1 MKQKGAI
8 CLMRTK
14 VVNEYI
20 TDALFDLLKV
30 KELNK
35 ISILELIKKAG
46 VCRSSFYRNYFYLED
61 VIRIYLDDVF
71 ERILSLTSID
81 EICNQIKSFFYELL
95 QEREKLGI
103 LAKRNLLHLL
113 DKPIYRFCVS
123 QMTNFGAQANE
134 YKSYLYAGSSAF
146 LIRAWIRNDFKE
158 SPERLAEITLD
169 TFRVYLP

>member
-1 MKQKGAI
+1 MKHQGAI
-8 CLMRTK
+8 CFMRTK

-81 EICNQIKSFFYELL
+81 EIHNQIKNFFTKFCRRGKNSEFW
-95 QEREKLGI
+95 QREI
-103 LAKRNLLHLL
+103 FSISWTSPYTAFASAK
-113 DKPIYRFCVS
+113 
-123 QMTNFGAQANE
+123 
-134 YKSYLYAGSSAF
+134 
-146 LIRAWIRNDFKE
+146 
-158 SPERLAEITLD
+158 
-169 TFRVYLP
+169 